1 MKTDTRSWVPIV
13 PCIEAGLEGQEV
25 APDGIMQTVPMVC
38 PWAGA
43 VAGTR
48 NIVPRSTRIAE
59 NNNLVLVKTGT
70 CFQAAQDMR
79 LRLKLSG
86 STRVQSDL
94 TIAIAC

>member
-13 PCIEAGLEGQEV
+13 PCIEAGLEGQGV

-38 PWAGA
+38 PWAGV

-48 NIVPRSTRIAE
+48 NIVPSSTRIAE
-59 NNNLVLVKTGT
+59 NNNLVLVNT
-70 CFQAAQDMR
+70 CTYFQTAQDMR

-86 STRVQSDL
+86 STRVRSDL